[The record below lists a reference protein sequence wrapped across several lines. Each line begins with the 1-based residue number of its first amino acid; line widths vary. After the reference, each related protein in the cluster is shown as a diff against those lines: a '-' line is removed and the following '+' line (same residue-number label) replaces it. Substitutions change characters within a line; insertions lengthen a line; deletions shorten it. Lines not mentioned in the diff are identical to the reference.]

1 MKGLFH
7 RHFLNEIGKAVA
19 MKIGQSNVI
28 IKFLKTS
35 TWKRADVKH
44 LMKCRF
50 ALGQLASCQQS
61 SVVSDCQSLWK
72 TAIAISVKKRYKI
85 TRGMLYHLHT
95 FKTLVWFFLYSH
107 RSHTETSSMQ
117 MYLRK
122 DYHGDNK
129 DHYQYCQNGNSGDW
143 SGFKARFCWFSFP
156 LSGTLI

>member
-107 RSHTETSSMQ
+107 RSHTETSFINANVLTKRLPRRQ
-117 MYLRK
+117 
-122 DYHGDNK
+122 
-129 DHYQYCQNGNSGDW
+129 
-143 SGFKARFCWFSFP
+143 
-156 LSGTLI
+156 